1 MGTRAE
7 IDCRRCFN
15 DDLSI
20 ISDAVSQ
27 TEAKTHFA
35 WRSPFDS
42 TNPDLYFRD
51 GKRRIDFVLVYSRY
65 NNTENRNEITRKRQ
79 TFLEALAGEHIEIE
93 VEDSYGQLLGCTAT
107 SPPEPDIQPIVHGSL
122 QAAQASTEQL
132 YPTLPA
138 IPQATQHE
146 SSTGPPSS
154 MDRYRL
160 QASHDSESILGSS
173 DLVFV
178 KLYAPWTTMC
188 RYAEMFCFR
197 KPLRL
202 PEPERRSESV
212 KSPCCRCCDLTS
224 EVIPRLR
231 TTLTWPFNKQR
242 TYLYEIPEER
252 DEFFTTVERSL
263 VLDYILKRTRC
274 VVRDTAAEVA
284 SEPLDEKD
292 SVCSRNPV
300 IGITRLIRDGVFIAA
315 YPLHEFN
322 EELQKF
328 YRDHVAEAAVEGQTI
343 AKDGAAAPSK
353 KAESGMESNNR
364 VILQRYWASYSSCLR
379 TQPIDY
385 VRHYFGEAVAF
396 YFAWLGFYTS
406 ALAPV
411 AIIGLLVFLF
421 GILGMVSDPI
431 TREVCEQGANIIM
444 CPMCSRDQCKFW
456 RLNASCFRTKLTHL
470 VDNEGTVLFGV
481 LMALWAIIFLELW
494 KRRQITLAYRWNVY
508 SLEPVDQPARPEFL
522 ALLDKGYKRWK
533 NPVSGNFEPVI
544 PFWRNRVPCFL
555 VSYTTVLFGVV
566 LTLACLVGVILYKLA
581 MKFVFYRQQNL
592 IVQSTAGM
600 LATLTGSVINLILI
614 FILKFVYD
622 RIAELVTNLE
632 NHRTQVEYDNSLT
645 LKLYLLQFVNHYSS
659 IFYIAF
665 IQGNTAALPGSEHS
679 IVQSTGCDEGD
690 CLFELFLQLV
700 IIMVGKQLLGFI
712 QEAFMPI
719 ILRLYHQI
727 VFRKKQKKEAAMH
740 AADLEKQ
747 TDSGRRKPLSTRLLA
762 CRADFS
768 LLDSGSRPIFNEY
781 LEMMIQFG
789 FITMFVPAFP
799 LAPFFGLLNNLFEI
813 RGDAKKFVNQYRRPV
828 MERVKTIDE
837 FKKDTLTKL
846 HEADQEQIPPEL
858 MPIGFFTLEPAP
870 YPVDPRLRVYAFV
883 EQCQC
888 RIEACVTNTVVSHAK
903 WIVRLGNLDRRTT
916 VNFETRT
923 QNFTGLAEE
932 LEELLRA
939 IGSPRLMHQE
949 RIADI
954 FKTTSELAPFY
965 GQRFNRIFILLNTY
979 EPFTVFGLMRAPVPS
994 HKSPLLSRLISK
1006 TVEHK
1011 SIYTKLYPISNF
1023 FRLADGNLE
1032 KQQVERLQ
1040 NWLQPIND
1048 LSDVHV
1054 AGEQIPLIGFVS
1066 S

>member
-1 MGTRAE
+1 MAARTE
-7 IDCRRCFN
+7 TDC
-15 DDLSI
+15 
-20 ISDAVSQ
+20 AVSQ
-27 TEAKTHFA
+27 TEAQTHFV

-65 NNTENRNEITRKRQ
+65 NSTGNRNEIARKRQ
-79 TFLEALAGEHIEIE
+79 TFLEALAEEHIEIE

-122 QAAQASTEQL
+122 QAAQASTEQI
-132 YPTLPA
+132 YPTLPK

-146 SSTGPPSS
+146 SGTGPPSS

-160 QASHDSESILGSS
+160 QALHDSESILGSS

-178 KLYAPWTTMC
+178 KLYVPWITMC

-202 PEPERRSESV
+202 SEPERRSESV
-212 KSPCCRCCDLTS
+212 KSPCCQCCDLTN
-224 EVIPRLR
+224 EAIPRLR
-231 TTLTWPFNKQR
+231 TPLTWPFNKQR

-274 VVRDTAAEVA
+274 VVRDPTTEVA
-284 SEPLDEKD
+284 SELLDEKD
-292 SVCSRNPV
+292 SVYSRNPV

-343 AKDGAAAPSK
+343 AKDGAAAPGK

-364 VILQRYWASYSSCLR
+364 VILQRYWASYSSCFR

-406 ALAPV
+406 ALVPV

-431 TREVCEQGANIIM
+431 TREVCDQGANIIM
-444 CPMCSRDQCKFW
+444 CPMCSRDQCEFW

-481 LMALWAIIFLELW
+481 VMALWAIIFLELW

-555 VSYTTVLFGVV
+555 VSYTTVLFGVI
-566 LTLACLVGVILYKLA
+566 LTLACLVGVILYKLV
-581 MKFVFYRQQNL
+581 MKIVFYQQPNP

-665 IQGNTAALPGSEHS
+665 IQGNTAALPGSDHS

-712 QEAFMPI
+712 QEALMPI
-719 ILRLYHQI
+719 ILRVFHQI
-727 VFRKKQKKEAAMH
+727 IFRKKQKKEAAMH

-747 TDSGRRKPLSTRLLA
+747 TDSGRPKPLSTRLLA
-762 CRADFS
+762 CRADFN

-828 MERVKTIDE
+828 LERVKTIGIWFPILLVLSSIAIRTNACIIAFTTQFIDRWVYRMHYSPDSTTMGFKNFTLSYMNSSRFPGNWSSPYCRYTDYRKPPWEDSEMSLTLIHYHVLAVKFIFVFLFESIAILLTSLIAGIIPDVPKRIKTQIYYQATETDKIILEAELRYQKPSKGSRGNTLHDE
-837 FKKDTLTKL
+837 LKKDTLTKL
-846 HEADQEQIPPEL
+846 HEADQEQNPPEL
-858 MPIGFFTLEPAP
+858 MPIGFFTLEPLP
-870 YPVDPRLRVYAFV
+870 YPVDP
-883 EQCQC
+883 
-888 RIEACVTNTVVSHAK
+888 
-903 WIVRLGNLDRRTT
+903 
-916 VNFETRT
+916 
-923 QNFTGLAEE
+923 
-932 LEELLRA
+932 
-939 IGSPRLMHQE
+939 P
-949 RIADI
+949 
-954 FKTTSELAPFY
+954 
-965 GQRFNRIFILLNTY
+965 
-979 EPFTVFGLMRAPVPS
+979 MR
-994 HKSPLLSRLISK
+994 
-1006 TVEHK
+1006 
-1011 SIYTKLYPISNF
+1011 
-1023 FRLADGNLE
+1023 
-1032 KQQVERLQ
+1032 
-1040 NWLQPIND
+1040 LQPIND
-1048 LSDVHV
+1048 SSDVHV